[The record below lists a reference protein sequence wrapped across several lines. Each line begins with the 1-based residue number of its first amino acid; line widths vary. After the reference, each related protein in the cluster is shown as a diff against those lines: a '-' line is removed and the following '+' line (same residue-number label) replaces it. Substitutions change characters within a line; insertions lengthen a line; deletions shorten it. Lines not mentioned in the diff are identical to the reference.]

1 MSKAAALC
9 IRTKGYDIGGSNN
22 AKCKIVCKFRDR
34 QYFSHIDLDEIII
47 FNVTSYLWRMKR
59 DTR

>member
-9 IRTKGYDIGGSNN
+9 IGTKGYDIGGSNN

-34 QYFSHIDLDEIII
+34 QRFSHFDLDEIII
-47 FNVTSYLWRMKR
+47 FNLTSYLWRMNR
-59 DTR
+59 DMK